1 MSKKGEKMN
10 MQYLDILVIWLITER
25 TEHTIIKMVR
35 EMEKVTGKIVLKT
48 YNDEPRNTAN
58 ISGHQADP
66 NVFLY

>member
-1 MSKKGEKMN
+1 
-10 MQYLDILVIWLITER
+10 
-25 TEHTIIKMVR
+25 MVR

-48 YNDEPRNTAN
+48 HNDEPRNAAN